1 MVEFGGSVG
10 GRVTEIFKTGV
21 AKRRRG
27 KCVMKWGGKRGAGG
41 EGSMKTLTVAS
52 NSLLKA
58 KLSSLTH

>member
-1 MVEFGGSVG
+1 MVDFGGSVG

-27 KCVMKWGGKRGAGG
+27 KWVLKWGGKRGAGG

-52 NSLLKA
+52 NSLLKT
-58 KLSSLTH
+58 KLSSLAH

>member
-1 MVEFGGSVG
+1 MVDFEGSVG
-10 GRVTEIFKTGV
+10 GRDTEIFKTGV

-27 KCVMKWGGKRGAGG
+27 KCVLRWGGKKGAGG
-41 EGSMKTLTVAS
+41 EGSMKTVTVAS